1 MCDNLGS
8 VSRPRVTLSV
18 PPWTGDLDLWG
29 RDVGGDGWALVT
41 WTVYVAPPDGA
52 GIQPVGCAAWVPGR
66 YVEQP
71 LEPVAYLEVRRTL
84 LGAEPAEW
92 PAPIDRPSAHW
103 RGYYLGVLD
112 GAEPQLPADAGTPW
126 GHSQGSAYG

>member
-1 MCDNLGS
+1 MGAC
-8 VSRPRVTLSV
+8 
-18 PPWTGDLDLWG
+18 DLDRLRGTAG
-29 RDVGGDGWALVT
+29 RCRDSACRVRRL
-41 WTVYVAPPDGA
+41 GA
-52 GIQPVGCAAWVPGR
+52 RPIRRTATRTGR
-66 YVEQP
+66 V
-71 LEPVAYLEVRRTL
+71 LEVRRTL